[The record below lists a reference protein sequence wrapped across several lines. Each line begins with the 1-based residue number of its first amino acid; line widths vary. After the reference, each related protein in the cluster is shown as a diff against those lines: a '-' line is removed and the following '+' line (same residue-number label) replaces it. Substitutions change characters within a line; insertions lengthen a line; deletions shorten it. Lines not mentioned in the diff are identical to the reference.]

1 MHRDV
6 LVVRDNILFLF
17 YRHIHDRDLFE
28 IVEYIHYINRVYYA
42 NIIIKRWKKYN
53 QILSHAYNLLDY
65 LIDDNMLERDR
76 YYYIY

>member
-1 MHRDV
+1 MTSY
-6 LVVRDNILFLF
+6 I
-17 YRHIHDRDLFE
+17 DRLPIE

-42 NIIIKRWKKYN
+42 NIIIKKWKKYN

-65 LIDDNMLERDR
+65 LVDDNMLERDR

>member
-42 NIIIKRWKKYN
+42 NIIIKRCKKYN
-53 QILSHAYNLLDY
+53 QILSQAYNLLDY

-76 YYYIY
+76 YYYI

>member
-42 NIIIKRWKKYN
+42 NIIIKKWKKYN